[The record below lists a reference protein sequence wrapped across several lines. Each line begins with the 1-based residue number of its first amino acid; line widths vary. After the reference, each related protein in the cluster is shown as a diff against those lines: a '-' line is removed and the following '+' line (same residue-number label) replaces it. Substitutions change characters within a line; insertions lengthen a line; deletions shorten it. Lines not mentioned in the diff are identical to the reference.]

1 MKYILTAIV
10 DDIQQYF
17 VEYLNGI
24 PQFIVDKNLA
34 SYYGNI
40 DEVRAQY
47 RRLKYIVIAL
57 NMNVKNIA
65 IVNVE
70 LENYIL

>member
-40 DEVRAQY
+40 DEVRAQCH
-47 RRLKYIVIAL
+47 RLKYTVIAL
-57 NMNVKNIA
+57 NLNVKNIA

>member
-10 DDIQQYF
+10 DDIRQYF

-47 RRLKYIVIAL
+47 HRLKYTVMAL
-57 NMNVKNIA
+57 NLNVKNIA

>member
-57 NMNVKNIA
+57 NINVKNIA

>member
-17 VEYLNGI
+17 VEYLNNI

>member
-40 DEVRAQY
+40 DEVRSQY
-47 RRLKYIVIAL
+47 RRLKYIVIDL